1 MFGNAKNRFCLQ
13 NLFLKWQ
20 WRTHSPRAAK
30 NNTLGMGERGREVLE
45 GFHSHSLAA
54 GDVLFFNLKDSQF
67 LAP

>member
-13 NLFLKWQ
+13 HLFLKWQ
-20 WRTHSPRAAK
+20 WQTHSPRAAK

-54 GDVLFFNLKDSQF
+54 GDVLFLNLKDSQS